1 MEQTS
6 PVEVIILDEVSNIE
20 GVIMSL
26 KSGLK
31 IPSYA
36 HGKIIF
42 AAKNGTV
49 FEGVLCDISK
59 FLPRQSNSE

>member
-1 MEQTS
+1 
-6 PVEVIILDEVSNIE
+6 
-20 GVIMSL
+20 MSL